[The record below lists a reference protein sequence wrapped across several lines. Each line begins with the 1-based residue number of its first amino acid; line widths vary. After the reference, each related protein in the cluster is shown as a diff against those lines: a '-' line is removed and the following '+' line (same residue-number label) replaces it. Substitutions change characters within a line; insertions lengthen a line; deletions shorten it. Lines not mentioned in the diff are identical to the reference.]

1 MTNTEKVISRLQIA
15 AIILIAAG
23 WGWIGGNF
31 TPSDAPLWNFLLH
44 TIPILL
50 LLVLSLGFFHVPDAH
65 QLARS
70 HAGWATV
77 GISIFAGIAII
88 GQIVG
93 IILGASNPDPNAF
106 GVKTLA
112 DWVPSVIVM
121 LGSLVWLATLIP
133 ALRGNAEA
141 RTASNN

>member
-1 MTNTEKVISRLQIA
+1 MTNTEKVISRLQVA
-15 AIILIAAG
+15 AIILMAAG

-50 LLVLSLGFFHVPDAH
+50 LLVLSLGFFRVPDAH
-65 QLARS
+65 QRARS